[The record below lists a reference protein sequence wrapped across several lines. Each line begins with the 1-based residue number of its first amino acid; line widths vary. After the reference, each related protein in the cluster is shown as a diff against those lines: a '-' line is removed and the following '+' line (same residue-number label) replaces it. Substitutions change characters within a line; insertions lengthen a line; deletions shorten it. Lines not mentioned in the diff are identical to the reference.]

1 MGCDGMAG
9 TGSTYSRRNGGGVEC
24 LCMIACLGSWGRA
37 FWERDGDG
45 NVVCRGRNLAL
56 ARHAKVKRERACLCI
71 DLCGWTSSLSQG
83 TRQTPRHCRSQVRNK
98 HIKHTRQ
105 HFCFL
110 SFRPSS
116 PNTPGQ
122 RSNATYV
129 SLTMMMYILDASL
142 PTSPLPSKSPARL
155 FLPFF
160 PFSPSHRRHSPPPS
174 PRRPREVHPSSVV
187 PASQPSFLETRTG
200 RQEKRIVESKRSL
213 PAWASPSPAVPERER
228 ERLVNQLSASFSV
241 YCRCRM

>member
-45 NVVCRGRNLAL
+45 NVVCGGRNLAL

-142 PTSPLPSKSPARL
+142 PTSPLPSKSPAKL
-155 FLPFF
+155 FCLFF
-160 PFSPSHRRHSPPPS
+160 PFPQATAATLPLRHPAVQEKYIRRASCQPASHR
-174 PRRPREVHPSSVV
+174 SS
-187 PASQPSFLETRTG
+187 
-200 RQEKRIVESKRSL
+200 K
-213 PAWASPSPAVPERER
+213 PERAAR
-228 ERLVNQLSASFSV
+228 KRG
-241 YCRCRM
+241 